1 MKLKYYLR
9 GLGMGIIFATLAMTV
24 SSVIHNNNLSDEKI
38 IKEAQKLGM
47 VMPEEKESTQGG
59 LWSKNEDV
67 VESTEEAGTQSV
79 ETEMDL
85 ENSTEVVNEETTESD
100 AEASQEELG
109 EQVVG
114 ENGVT
119 YIIINVYPGDT
130 ARLIAERLYENGL
143 VDDAETFRK
152 YLGQT
157 GQANRLHVGEFMVP
171 TGATYEQIFDI
182 LMGR

>member
-1 MKLKYYLR
+1 MKFKYYLR
-9 GLGMGIIFATLAMTV
+9 GMGMGIIFATLVMTV

-38 IKEAQKLGM
+38 IKEATKLGM
-47 VMPEEKESTQGG
+47 VMPEETESTQGG

-67 VESTEEAGTQSV
+67 STEGTEDSSESV
-79 ETEMDL
+79 ETVDGT
-85 ENSTEVVNEETTESD
+85 ENTSEDATETTTENAES
-100 AEASQEELG
+100 G

-143 VDDAETFRK
+143 VDDAESFRK

-171 TGATYEQIFDI
+171 IGATYEQIFDI